1 MLKAILERNL
11 CSQGI
16 VPANL
21 TLHFQQSDFDKY
33 AFCVQFYNIFKVKY
47 LFWFGKILYL
57 CCALISLLET
67 KIIKKT

>member
-1 MLKAILERNL
+1 MPHEKAMQTRMLKAILERNL

-33 AFCVQFYNIFKVKY
+33 AF
-47 LFWFGKILYL
+47 LRTILQHFQSEVPIL
-57 CCALISLLET
+57 VW
-67 KIIKKT
+67 